1 MRVKFKDSNSGN
13 FNKYSSYPMDTFDT
27 QKTLSAFRLAT
38 HKYIVSDPSTP
49 AEYKKVYYYLLINL
63 IQGLKNEIYFDEYVK
78 NLREALNVDES
89 AESKNYKLLAKKYKN
104 TQKDVSRTYIY
115 MYPLI
120 LESGFLLALQGD
132 FDANTWLDNIKKS
145 FNLKS
150 DVIKW
155 FKKYFSILRNGDY
168 ENLHLHYKSIKNIPY
183 LRRSIK
189 HVYKA
194 ILQIL
199 KYERLTQKHIAVIST
214 MSSGK
219 STFINALIGNEIFPE
234 TQAACT
240 AKITSIY
247 DNDSL
252 SNINGIALYGK
263 DIKQAKIAVDKNI
276 AKSWNDDNGIG
287 RIVFEGN
294 LKNVFNHNQV
304 VVVHDTPGTNF
315 SSDEEHKK
323 ITINFLENT
332 KLDAIICLINAM
344 YIGTNDSLEILRQIY
359 KVTSNKN
366 TKILFVLNKID
377 SIDAKREDTKDVLE
391 KVKAF
396 IEGIGFKNPM
406 LIITSAKAVRLFKM
420 ALGGMADKFS
430 EDEEDDF
437 GIFLRKFL
445 KGKTDR
451 KTYKKIK
458 VGEKECFKED
468 IVDGLKNTNFH
479 IIEKIINKGEQKW

>member
-1 MRVKFKDSNSGN
+1 M
-13 FNKYSSYPMDTFDT
+13 
-27 QKTLSAFRLAT
+27 LC
-38 HKYIVSDPSTP
+38 I
-49 AEYKKVYYYLLINL
+49 
-63 IQGLKNEIYFDEYVK
+63 DEYSE
-78 NLREALNVDES
+78 N
-89 AESKNYKLLAKKYKN
+89 KNYKLLAKKYKSI
-104 TQKDVSRTYIY
+104 QKDVSRTYIY

-120 LESGFLLALQGD
+120 LESGFLLALQDD
-132 FDANTWLDNIKKS
+132 FNANTWLDNTKKS

-155 FKKYFSILRNGDY
+155 FKKCFYILRNGSY
-168 ENLHLHYKSIKNIPY
+168 ENLRLHYKSIKNIPY

-189 HVYKA
+189 HAYKA

-199 KYERLTQKHIAVIST
+199 KYERLAQKHIAVIST

-252 SNINGIALYGK
+252 NNINGVALCGN
-263 DIKQAKIAVDKNI
+263 DIRQAKIMVDKDM
-276 AKSWNDDNGIG
+276 AKNWNDDNGID

-294 LKNVFNHNQV
+294 LKNVFNHDQV
-304 VVVHDTPGTNF
+304 LVVHDTPGTNF

-332 KLDAIICLINAM
+332 KLDTIIFLINAM
-344 YIGTNDSLEILRQIY
+344 YIGTNDSLEILKQIY
-359 KVTSNKN
+359 QIEKDSQVKV
-366 TKILFVLNKID
+366 LFVLNKID
-377 SIDAKREDTKDVLE
+377 SIDAKREDVKDVLE

-396 IEGIGFKNPM
+396 IESVGFKNPTP
-406 LIITSAKAVRLFKM
+406 IVTSAKAVRLFKM

-451 KTYKKIK
+451 KTDKKIK
-458 VGEKECFKED
+458 VGEREYFKED

-479 IIEKIINKGEQKW
+479 IIEKIINEGEQK